1 MLEKAN
7 VFQVLK
13 PNDSKKRPAPVP
25 EENVKRSKSETDDG
39 PKIFDDVNWDWK
51 EMILL
56 LFFRKSNMYY
66 YIKLYGLKTK
76 ILSGITCYIDWDFLY
91 TYSHTFC
98 FITSTFYIILK
109 LNFIGSILSHF
120 LKTLF
125 SIILMISK

>member
-56 LFFRKSNMYY
+56 IFFSHIEYVLLY
-66 YIKLYGLKTK
+66 QIIWIKNQNT
-76 ILSGITCYIDWDFLY
+76 
-91 TYSHTFC
+91 
-98 FITSTFYIILK
+98 
-109 LNFIGSILSHF
+109 
-120 LKTLF
+120 
-125 SIILMISK
+125 